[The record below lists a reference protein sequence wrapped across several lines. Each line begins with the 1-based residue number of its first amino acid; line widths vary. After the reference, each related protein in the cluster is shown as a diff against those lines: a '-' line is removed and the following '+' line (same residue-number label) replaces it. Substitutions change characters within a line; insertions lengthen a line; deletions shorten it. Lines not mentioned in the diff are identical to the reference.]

1 MLKFISIQI
10 IYIKININSISYP
23 FDNSCKSEKNT
34 WKDFSNVEKLENWS
48 CSVNG
53 VNSKLRKHALRENV
67 KLLRSCMISSLLF
80 SSYKTTYIQFLPVME
95 MLKKSYAE
103 SLESLLLPSK
113 NGNHFINSVENRK
126 KKGKKGEM
134 VS

>member
-1 MLKFISIQI
+1 
-10 IYIKININSISYP
+10 
-23 FDNSCKSEKNT
+23 
-34 WKDFSNVEKLENWS
+34 
-48 CSVNG
+48 
-53 VNSKLRKHALRENV
+53 
-67 KLLRSCMISSLLF
+67 MISSLLF
-80 SSYKTTYIQFLPVME
+80 SSYKTYIQFLPVME

-126 KKGKKGEM
+126 KKKAKKGKWLVNDYLMEKETVRLCH